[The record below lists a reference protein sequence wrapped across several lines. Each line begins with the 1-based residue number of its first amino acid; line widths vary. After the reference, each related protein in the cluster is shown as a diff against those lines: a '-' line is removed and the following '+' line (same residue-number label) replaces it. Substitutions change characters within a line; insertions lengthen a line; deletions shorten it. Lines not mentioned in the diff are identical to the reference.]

1 MNVEFVDVRAELFG
15 AAYRMLGSRADA
27 EDVVQEAWLRWDR
40 VDRAGVEEPRAY
52 LFRMVSRLAIDQMR
66 KVTARRESYVGP
78 WLPDPLLTGPEVDS
92 ELAESVSMAL
102 LVVLE
107 SLDPVERAVF
117 VLHEAFGF
125 EHAEI
130 AQMIGRTERAT
141 RQLGYRARRYVEARR
156 PRHRPSLGEHREVTE
171 RFLAAALGGDLTVL
185 TQLLAPDV
193 VFWADADGTA
203 ETPRELISGMLP
215 VAGYLCSV
223 TWAWPTDAE
232 VRPALVNYGPG
243 AVITSGGRPAMVVS
257 LDIADDRIHA
267 VRFILNSVKIA
278 HLG

>member
-1 MNVEFVDVRAELFG
+1 MDVEFVDVRAELFG

-40 VDRAGVEEPRAY
+40 ADRAGVEEPRAY

-130 AQMIGRTERAT
+130 AGMIGRTERAT

-203 ETPRELISGMLP
+203 ETPREPIRGMLP

-223 TWAWPTDAE
+223 TWAWPTDLT
-232 VRPALVNYGPG
+232 VRPALVNAGPG
-243 AVITSGGRPAMVVS
+243 AIITSDGRPAMAVS
-257 LDIADDRIHA
+257 LDIAGDRIHT
-267 VRFILNSVKIA
+267 VRFILNSVKLA